1 MNDDTTQPRPI
12 KPGPSKKRILFAVG
26 TLLFACAVGIIAAE
40 FIKNRVVVRANIPQ
54 QIVVATPKSAIA
66 LITAQHSV
74 PALSGKS
81 YMAVSTALAPVAY
94 KDSAHKYT
102 VTKDVTDAVIFTS
115 HDQQSDDRKDV
126 ADQIGAIMEDNGLAK
141 ASALTKETA
150 STIYTLYAAQSVTCQ
165 LSSTYLNASSA
176 HTMTH
181 AFGCADKPA
190 LQAIYTEVDRLIGMI
205 ADTDTNAKDKLSQ
218 VRLDTNQS
226 DGVSYTIV
234 TNTAAEDISQLL
246 FATINGQTEF
256 IADLAKGDVKY
267 DTGKYIITPETKAKL
282 SDPKYKGVLLQHIA
296 GQKA

>member
-1 MNDDTTQPRPI
+1 MNDDTTQLRTI

-26 TLLFACAVGIIAAE
+26 ALLLACTVGIIAAE
-40 FIKNRVVVRANIPQ
+40 FIKKRVVVHANIPQ

-126 ADQIGAIMEDNGLAK
+126 ADQIGAIMKDNGLAK
-141 ASALTKETA
+141 ASALTKETT
-150 STIYTLYAAQSVTCQ
+150 STSYTLYAAQSVSCQ
-165 LSSTYLNASSA
+165 LSSTYLNASNA
-176 HTMTH
+176 RTMTH

-190 LQAIYTEVDRLIGMI
+190 LQAAYAEVDRLVGLI
-205 ADTDTNAKDKLSQ
+205 TDTNVKATLSQ
-218 VRLDTNQS
+218 VRVDTNQS
-226 DGVSYTIV
+226 GEVSYTIL
-234 TNTAAEDISQLL
+234 TNTAAEGISQLL
-246 FATINGQTEF
+246 FATVGSQTEF
-256 IADLAKGDVKY
+256 VADLAKGDVKY
-267 DTGKYIITPETKAKL
+267 DTGKYIITPETMAKL
-282 SDPKYKGVLLQHIA
+282 SNPKYNGILLKFIA
-296 GQKA
+296 GK